1 MRVNLIKNQKKYCK
15 QLNLNTFILKPL
27 FYSIYN
33 YAENHRK

>member
-1 MRVNLIKNQKKYCK
+1 MRVNLIKNRKKHCK
-15 QLNLNTFILKPL
+15 QLNLNIFILKGL